1 MSKEEIKILL
11 VDDEKQFVDTLA
23 ERLAMRG
30 FSARVAYDGPQALK
44 AVEEPTDVI
53 VLDLRMPGMD
63 GFEVLRSVKKS
74 NPQVQVIILT
84 GHGGDAEEQT
94 AYRMGAYNFLKK
106 PMDIDELL
114 NSIRMAY
121 RDKVENAMVDTKSAN
136 EPSSRIF
143 IRYLI
148 SRFSNPS
155 SGRLSPFRC
164 A

>member
-63 GFEVLRSVKKS
+63 GFEMLRSVKKS

-121 RDKVENAMVDTKSAN
+121 RDKVENAMVAVSLAEGGDFDAAQDVLN
-136 EPSSRIF
+136 EKD
-143 IRYLI
+143 L
-148 SRFSNPS
+148 
-155 SGRLSPFRC
+155 L
-164 A
+164 AEHKL

>member
-1 MSKEEIKILL
+1 MSKEEIKML

-121 RDKVENAMVDTKSAN
+121 RDKVENAMVAVSLAEGGDFDAAQDVLN
-136 EPSSRIF
+136 EKD
-143 IRYLI
+143 L
-148 SRFSNPS
+148 
-155 SGRLSPFRC
+155 L
-164 A
+164 AEHKL